1 MGSIGNRTRVN
12 MVVEGEL
19 SKLLDTW
26 QERRLVSSVADA
38 VRQGILALNE
48 RFQAMDE
55 RAQRLQAFSKED

>member
-1 MGSIGNRTRVN
+1 VGSIGNRTRVN

>member
-1 MGSIGNRTRVN
+1 MGSIGKRTRVN

>member
-1 MGSIGNRTRVN
+1 VGSIGKRTRVN